1 MCGISGYYLTPG
13 HPADLTSKLDAS
25 LALLAHRG
33 PDNLGLFSDPINRVG
48 LAHSRLS
55 VVELSNAANQ
65 PMISDDLSVALI
77 FNGEIYNFRELRKN
91 LSLEFPNIIWHSN
104 SDTEVLLHLYLKSRE
119 NGIDF
124 GSLLREIN
132 GIFAFALWDANLRQL
147 ILARDSM
154 GVKPLYYNLTSKTF
168 TFASEIKALVP
179 IMEGLHFLPREFRG
193 NSLSKKICP
202 SSIDRYLSYL
212 WAPGLE
218 TALSGVKKLGPGEI
232 LKLGTTGK
240 DLTFNFSKWYSLPIF
255 CSLNSSLNMSDA
267 IVGSRL
273 LLRQAVQRQLV
284 ADVSVGAFLSGG
296 LDSSSV
302 VAFAREQNPDIRCFT
317 IECTGSS
324 EEGIAD
330 DLPYARRVAAH
341 LNVPLEIVRIDAA
354 RMAADLPAMVV
365 QLDEPLA
372 DPAPLNVLY
381 ISRLAREQGIKVLLS
396 GTGGDDLFTGYRR
409 HRALMAE
416 GLWSWLPR
424 SARVGL
430 EQLTCSLDQR
440 RPLFRRLRKLF
451 NGASLDGDARLVNY
465 FRWVDRKDLAALYTP
480 EFRVALGAARAE
492 DPMLEFLADLPSGTN
507 RLERLLALEQRF
519 FLTDHNLTYTDKM
532 SMAVGVEVRV
542 PFLDLE
548 LVEFAARIPARFK
561 QRGSCGKWVLKKAME
576 PYLPRDVIY
585 RPKSGFGAPL
595 RSWMRNELRDLLGD
609 VLCSANLSSRGL
621 FQPNAVHQL
630 ITDNHCGRVDASYT
644 LLSLL
649 CIELWCLYFID
660 GKPAPSFS
668 S

>member
-1 MCGISGYYLTPG
+1 MCGIAGFS
-13 HPADLTSKLDAS
+13 LDPDVSQVSEWHNNTLSA
-25 LALLAHRG
+25 LAHRG
-33 PDNLGLFSDPINRVG
+33 PDANGLYEDIFNKIG
-48 LAHSRLS
+48 LIHSRLS
-55 VVELSNAANQ
+55 IQDLSSQGHQ
-65 PMISDDLSVALI
+65 PMSSVDGKVVLV
-77 FNGEIYNFRELRKN
+77 FNGEIYNFRELRFQLEQN
-91 LSLEFPNIIWHSN
+91 GSLFTGH
-104 SDTEVLLHLYLKSRE
+104 SDTEVLLKLYLQHRTSS
-119 NGIDF
+119 NGVTKMLQ
-124 GSLLREIN
+124 LLN
-132 GIFAFALWDANLRQL
+132 GIFTFALWDADRSELL
-147 ILARDSM
+147 LARDAL
-154 GVKPLYYNLTSKTF
+154 GVKPIYYSSDAQAF
-168 TFASEIKALVP
+168 AFASEIKAL
-179 IMEGLHFLPREFRG
+179 LP
-193 NSLSKKICP
+193 SLAGPRVLDISA
-202 SSIDRYLSYL
+202 IDRYLSFL
-212 WAPGLE
+212 WC
-218 TALSGVKKLGPGEI
+218 PGEGTPFSQVR
-232 LKLGTTGK
+232 KLPPGEALWVKEGRIAERFRWYQLPAFQLGGKNSNLRLTEAVQGTEQ
-240 DLTFNFSKWYSLPIF
+240 Y
-255 CSLNSSLNMSDA
+255 
-267 IVGSRL
+267 
-273 LLRQAVQRQLV
+273 LRQAVQRQLV
-284 ADVSVGAFLSGG
+284 ADVPVGAFLSGG

-317 IECTGSS
+317 IESTGAS

-354 RMAADLPAMVV
+354 RMAEDLSAMVI

-396 GTGGDDLFTGYRR
+396 GAGGDDLFTGYRR

-430 EQLTCSLDQR
+430 ERLTCRLDQR
-440 RPLFRRLRKLF
+440 RPVFRKLRKLF
-451 NGASLDGDARLVNY
+451 SGASLDGDARLVNY
-465 FRWVDRKDLAALYTP
+465 FRWVERKDLAALYTP
-480 EFRVALGAARAE
+480 EFIEALGTARAE
-492 DPMLEFLADLPSGTN
+492 DPMLEFLVDLPSGTS

-542 PFLDLE
+542 PFLDLD

-585 RPKSGFGAPL
+585 RTKSGFGAPL

-609 VLCSANLSSRGL
+609 VLSPVNLRSRGL

-630 ITDNHCGRVDASYT
+630 IAANDCGRVDATYT
-644 LLSLL
+644 LFSLL
-649 CIELWCLYFID
+649 CIELWCLHYID
-660 GKPAPSFS
+660 DNPAPSFS

>member
-1 MCGISGYYLTPG
+1 MCGLAGYSLNPGISSSAGW
-13 HPADLTSKLDAS
+13 LDIARS
-25 LALLAHRG
+25 ALCHRG
-33 PDNLGLFSDPINRVG
+33 PDSSDVFCDGFHGIGIAHTRLAILDLSPLG
-48 LAHSRLS
+48 H
-55 VVELSNAANQ
+55 Q
-65 PMISDDLSVALI
+65 PMIAPGGRVALV
-77 FNGEIYNFRELRKN
+77 FNGELYNFRELRGQ
-91 LSLEFPNIIWHSN
+91 LEKEGHAFLGD
-104 SDTEVLLHLYLKSRE
+104 SDTEVLLALYLSIRE
-119 NGIDF
+119 SSIHRP
-124 GSLLREIN
+124 GSDAIAAMLQLLN
-132 GIFAFALWDANLRQL
+132 GIFAFALWDVDRQAL
-147 ILARDSM
+147 LLARDAL
-154 GVKPLYYNLTSKTF
+154 GVKPLYLQHAENGLY
-168 TFASEIKALVP
+168 FAGESKALP
-179 IMEGLHFLPREFRG
+179 HAAFTLDPA
-193 NSLSKKICP
+193 SL
-202 SSIDRYLSYL
+202 DRYLTFL
-212 WAPGLE
+212 WSPGE
-218 TALSGVKKLGPGEI
+218 ATPATEVVKLGPGEAMWI
-232 LKLGTTGK
+232 AQGDIQEHFTWYRLPVFHQPVPSATYMSEAQLIRGTE
-240 DLTFNFSKWYSLPIF
+240 DH
-255 CSLNSSLNMSDA
+255 
-267 IVGSRL
+267 
-273 LLRQAVQRQLV
+273 LRQAVHRQLV
-284 ADVSVGAFLSGG
+284 ADVPVGAFLSGG

-317 IECTGSS
+317 IESTGAS

-354 RMAADLPAMVV
+354 RMAEDLPAMVV

-396 GTGGDDLFTGYRR
+396 GAGGDDLFTGYRR

-430 EQLTCSLDQR
+430 ERLTCRLDQR
-440 RPLFRRLRKLF
+440 RPVFRRLRKLF
-451 NGASLDGDARLVNY
+451 SGASLDGDARLVNY
-465 FRWVDRKDLAALYTP
+465 FRWVEHKDLAALYTP
-480 EFRVALGAARAE
+480 EFIEALGTARAE
-492 DPMLEFLADLPSGTN
+492 DPMLEFLADLPSNTS

-609 VLCSANLSSRGL
+609 VLSPVNLRSRGL

-630 ITDNHCGRVDASYT
+630 IAANDCGRVDATYT
-644 LLSLL
+644 LFSLL
-649 CIELWCLYFID
+649 CIELWCLHFID
-660 GKPAPSFS
+660 DNPAPSFS

>member
-1 MCGISGYYLTPG
+1 MCGIFGFSGSFTPLLVQEG
-13 HPADLTSKLDAS
+13 
-25 LALLAHRG
+25 LAQIAHRG
-33 PDNLGLFSDPINRVG
+33 PDDFGVYISSESYVALGHR
-48 LAHSRLS
+48 RLS
-55 VVELSNAANQ
+55 ILDLSPQGHQ
-65 PMISDDLSVALI
+65 PMASGDGKVVLV
-77 FNGEIYNFRELRKN
+77 FNGEIYNFSGLRVELEQKGHIFN
-91 LSLEFPNIIWHSN
+91 GH
-104 SDTEVLLHLYLKSRE
+104 SDTEVLLKLYLEHRMSS
-119 NGIDF
+119 NGVPAM
-124 GSLLREIN
+124 LRRLN
-132 GIFAFALWDANLRQL
+132 GIFAFAIWDADRGELL
-147 ILARDSM
+147 LARDAL
-154 GVKPLYYNLTSKTF
+154 GVKPIYYLADGQAF
-168 TFASEIKALVP
+168 AFASEIKAL
-179 IMEGLHFLPREFRG
+179 LPPFTGARD
-193 NSLSKKICP
+193 LDIAA
-202 SSIDRYLSYL
+202 IDRYLSFL
-212 WAPGLE
+212 WC
-218 TALSGVKKLGPGEI
+218 PGEGTPA
-232 LKLGTTGK
+232 LQVRKLPPGEALWVKEGRIAERFRWYQLPAFQLGGKSSNLSLTEAVQGTEQH
-240 DLTFNFSKWYSLPIF
+240 
-255 CSLNSSLNMSDA
+255 
-267 IVGSRL
+267 
-273 LLRQAVQRQLV
+273 LRHAVQRQLV
-284 ADVSVGAFLSGG
+284 ADVPVGAFLSGG

-302 VAFAREQNPDIRCFT
+302 VAFAREQNHDIRCFT
-317 IECTGSS
+317 IESTGTS

-330 DLPYARRVAAH
+330 DLPYARRVAAY

-354 RMAADLPAMVV
+354 RMAEDLPAMVV

-396 GTGGDDLFTGYRR
+396 GAGGDDLFTGYRR

-430 EQLTCSLDQR
+430 EQLTSRLDQR
-440 RPLFRRLRKLF
+440 RPIFRRLRKLF

-465 FRWVDRKDLAALYTP
+465 FRWIDRKDLAPLYTP
-480 EFRVALGAARAE
+480 EFRVALGTARAE
-492 DPMLEFLADLPSGTN
+492 DPMLEFLADLPSGTS

-609 VLCSANLSSRGL
+609 VLSPVNLRSRGL

-630 ITDNHCGRVDASYT
+630 IAANDCGRVDATYT
-644 LLSLL
+644 LFSLL
-649 CIELWCLYFID
+649 CIELWCLHFID
-660 GKPAPSFS
+660 DNPAPSFS